1 VRASPLAATLIA
13 YLVLAALAGIALG
26 GPLDDAKSA
35 HEHGDDATALRLLR
49 PLAEAGNAFAQFALG
64 FVYDTARGTLRDDAE
79 AAKWYRRAAD
89 QGVAG
94 AQYNLGAMYAEGHG
108 VPQDYVEAYKW
119 LTLAASRSPDSEKE
133 SRDLA
138 AKSRD
143 LLATKMTPAQI
154 EEAEKLAHEWVAK

>member
-1 VRASPLAATLIA
+1 
-13 YLVLAALAGIALG
+13 
-26 GPLDDAKSA
+26 
-35 HEHGDDATALRLLR
+35 
-49 PLAEAGNAFAQFALG
+49 
-64 FVYDTARGTLRDDAE
+64 
-79 AAKWYRRAAD
+79 
-89 QGVAG
+89 
-94 AQYNLGAMYAEGHG
+94 MYAEGHG